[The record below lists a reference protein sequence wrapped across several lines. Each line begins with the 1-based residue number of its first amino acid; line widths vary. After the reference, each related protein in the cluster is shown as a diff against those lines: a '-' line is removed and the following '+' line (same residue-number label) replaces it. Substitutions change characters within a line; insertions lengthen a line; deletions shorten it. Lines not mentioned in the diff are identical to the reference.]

1 MRVSMILYCREDEA
15 ERGGGYRPAPGEWV
29 LPGGGPDRG
38 EPGGGG
44 RGGGGQKRQGDSAD
58 PGHGLQC
65 TDTDSWGK
73 PHRTSS
79 KASVISLPLS
89 LVMYCSCQGLK
100 LTFFTTRKQN
110 FLLTV
115 II

>member
-79 KASVISLPLS
+79 KATVISLP
-89 LVMYCSCQGLK
+89 
-100 LTFFTTRKQN
+100 
-110 FLLTV
+110 
-115 II
+115 